1 MPRVKNAKL
10 TLPRDGA
17 NVTIN
22 ITFDVVFSQFERR
35 LAHLGLAFQDEI
47 ALIGVD
53 PPGGTTGDQVLTT
66 LRSIPVSD
74 GAGEL
79 TVHRVFTTPFS
90 RNSLDEDPSGPFSG
104 PDADQDEYRGRIRI
118 LAIGL
123 PPAVTRDAFTDQ
135 AVLGLVAQPVAAG

>member
-1 MPRVKNAKL
+1 
-10 TLPRDGA
+10 
-17 NVTIN
+17 
-22 ITFDVVFSQFERR
+22 
-35 LAHLGLAFQDEI
+35 
-47 ALIGVD
+47 
-53 PPGGTTGDQVLTT
+53 VLTT

-90 RNSLDEDPSGPFSG
+90 RNSLDEDPSGPFVG
-104 PDADQDEYRGRIRI
+104 PDVDQDEFRGRIRI
-118 LAIGL
+118 RAIGL